1 LHETS
6 QAFPNP
12 KSGESVT
19 RRTSFHFVAAF
30 GVAAAAIALTV
41 AVVGAKPAQALPNFS
56 ATCNTSGCHTATPV
70 GSVAAVP
77 SKPTLSPNEAYSVA
91 VTVGLSSSGNAGF
104 HISSNDAATP
114 VVNVTGGPGASPF
127 TAHMTAPAAAG
138 TYTYKVFGAK
148 GTPGSGGQST
158 FTTYQITVSSSG
170 GGGIVDT
177 VAPTTL
183 APSAAKVVKGKKAT
197 LKYQVSDAAPNLGTA
212 TAVIT
217 IKNKAGKVVKT
228 IKPGSKTVN
237 VLQKATFTCKL
248 AKGTYKFYVTA
259 TDGAGNKA
267 SNTAVNKLTVK

>member
-1 LHETS
+1 MS
-6 QAFPNP
+6 
-12 KSGESVT
+12 
-19 RRTSFHFVAAF
+19 RRTSFHFFAAF
-30 GVAAAAIALTV
+30 GVAAAAVALAV
-41 AVVGAKPAQALPNFS
+41 AVVGAKPAQALPGYS

-70 GSVAAVP
+70 GSVGAIP
-77 SKPTLSPNEAYSVA
+77 SKTTLNPSEAYTVD
-91 VTVGLSSSGNAGF
+91 VTVGLSSSGKAGF

-114 VVNVTGGPGASPF
+114 VVNVTGGPGTSPF
-127 TAHMTAPAAAG
+127 TANMTAPATAG

-158 FTTYQITVSSSG
+158 STTYQITVSSSSG
-170 GGGIVDT
+170 GGGTVDT
-177 VAPTTL
+177 VAPTTV

-197 LKYQVSDAAPNLGTA
+197 LKYKVNDAAPNLGTA
-212 TAVIT
+212 TAVIK

-228 IKPGSKTVN
+228 IKPGSKSVN

-259 TDGAGNKA
+259 TDAAGNKS